1 MDSLSLCGLDDY
13 IYHSTLFLI
22 LFFSITEST
31 EAGISF
37 TTKHFKKFVDPI
49 YIDVLVRSVLLAL
62 YATIICLL
70 LGYPFALIL
79 ASKTFKRKSVLL
91 MLTVVPMWMNF
102 LLRTYSWMTL
112 LEKNGPLNS
121 ILSALSLPTI
131 NILYTET
138 AVVLGM
144 VYNFLPFMILPIYS
158 VVSRLDKSLIE
169 AAQDLG
175 CNDVKVFKRVTLP
188 LSLPGVI
195 SGITMVFMPAVTTF
209 VISRLLGGAQF
220 MLIGNLIERQFL
232 SSGDWGF
239 GSALSIILMLLI
251 LLSMGVMSKYDRE
264 YGEGAS
270 YDEVFKKAYVYLI
283 FIFLYAP
290 IGILIIYSF
299 NDSRSRELGEVLP

>member
-1 MDSLSLCGLDDY
+1 
-13 IYHSTLFLI
+13 
-22 LFFSITEST
+22 
-31 EAGISF
+31 
-37 TTKHFKKFVDPI
+37 
-49 YIDVLVRSVLLAL
+49 
-62 YATIICLL
+62 
-70 LGYPFALIL
+70 
-79 ASKTFKRKSVLL
+79 

-264 YGEGAS
+264 YGEGG
-270 YDEVFKKAYVYLI
+270 L
-283 FIFLYAP
+283 L
-290 IGILIIYSF
+290 
-299 NDSRSRELGEVLP
+299 

>member
-1 MDSLSLCGLDDY
+1 
-13 IYHSTLFLI
+13 
-22 LFFSITEST
+22 
-31 EAGISF
+31 
-37 TTKHFKKFVDPI
+37 
-49 YIDVLVRSVLLAL
+49 
-62 YATIICLL
+62 
-70 LGYPFALIL
+70 
-79 ASKTFKRKSVLL
+79 
-91 MLTVVPMWMNF
+91 
-102 LLRTYSWMTL
+102 
-112 LEKNGPLNS
+112 
-121 ILSALSLPTI
+121 
-131 NILYTET
+131 
-138 AVVLGM
+138 
-144 VYNFLPFMILPIYS
+144 MILPIYS

-264 YGEGAS
+264 YGEGG
-270 YDEVFKKAYVYLI
+270 L
-283 FIFLYAP
+283 L
-290 IGILIIYSF
+290 
-299 NDSRSRELGEVLP
+299 